1 MDRETKYAQSDGLN
15 IAYQVAGQGPFDLVF
30 VMGWVSNIDML
41 WEGPSA
47 RFLERLA
54 SFSRLILFDKRGTGL
69 SDRVTE
75 LPTIE
80 QRMDDVRAVMDAAG
94 SDRAAL
100 LGISEGAAMC
110 ACFAAT
116 YPERTT
122 ALAMYGAYA
131 KRTWDPDYPWA
142 PTEEQREAFFQT
154 ILREWGGV
162 VDLETLAPGTA
173 KDPAF
178 RAWWATYLQQSASPG
193 AAVSLAQMNSE
204 IDIRH
209 VLPAIRVP
217 TLVLHRVGDLDIA
230 VGGARYM
237 ATKIPD
243 ARYIEMPGDDHL
255 VFAGDQ
261 DAVLVE
267 IEQFLTG
274 VRPAPLPET
283 VLATILFAEIVEA
296 MVMGASLGETV
307 WQAKLTSYDRMVG
320 EELARFRG
328 HLVRS
333 TTIGF
338 IATFDGPARAI
349 RCARAIVE
357 RASVAGLNIRAGLH
371 TGECEIRAS
380 ELGGLAVQI
389 ASRVMSRSGPGEVLV
404 SRTVT
409 DLVAG
414 SGIDFERQEH
424 RLTTSG
430 GQAVEVYRV
439 AVTSGGGVR
448 PTVPSTALPKGHTTL
463 SPRETE
469 IAVLV
474 GRGYSNRAA
483 ADELSISVATVER
496 HVANI
501 FNKLSVHSRSQ
512 IAAWVV
518 AGGML
523 HVGPDSDQV

>member
-1 MDRETKYAQSDGLN
+1 MGRETRYARSDGLS
-15 IAYQVAGQGPFDLVF
+15 IAYQVVGDGPFDLVF

-94 SDRAAL
+94 SRRAAL

-116 YPERTT
+116 FPERTT

-142 PTEEQREAFFQT
+142 PTVEQREEFFRAIQ
-154 ILREWGGV
+154 EGWGGV
-162 VDLETLAPGTA
+162 VDLETLAPGMVD
-173 KDPAF
+173 DPAF
-178 RAWWATYLQQSASPG
+178 RSWWATYLQQSASPG
-193 AAVSLAQMNSE
+193 AAVSLARMNSR

-217 TLVLHRVGDLDIA
+217 TLILHREGDLDID

-237 ATKIPD
+237 AGKIPN
-243 ARYIEMPGDDHL
+243 ATYVEMPGDDHL

-261 DAVLVE
+261 EMVLAE

-274 VRPAPLPET
+274 VRPSPAQET
-283 VLATILFAEIVEA
+283 VLATILFAEVVEA
-296 MVMGASLGETV
+296 MVMAANLGEAAWRERLDSFGTIV
-307 WQAKLTSYDRMVG
+307 D
-320 EELARFRG
+320 EEMGLARG
-328 HLVRS
+328 QTVRS
-333 TTIGF
+333 TDTGF
-338 IATFDGPARAI
+338 VATFDGPARAI
-349 RCARAIVE
+349 RCANAIVQ
-357 RASVAGLNIRAGLH
+357 RAKAIGLNVRAGLH
-371 TGECEIRAS
+371 TGECEIRS
-380 ELGGLAVQI
+380 GELTGIAVQL
-389 ASRVMSRSGPGEVLV
+389 AARVMARGSAGEVLV

-414 SGIDFERQEH
+414 SGIDFERLEQ
-424 RLTTSG
+424 RLTWG
-430 GQAVEVYRV
+430 GGHALELYRV
-439 AVTSGGGVR
+439 AENSAGER
-448 PTVPSTALPKGHTTL
+448 PSAARIVLPESHTPLTQ
-463 SPRETE
+463 RENE
-469 IAVLV
+469 VAILV
-474 GRGYSNRAA
+474 GSGYSNRAVA
-483 ADELSISVATVER
+483 EKLSISVATVER

-501 FNKLSVHSRSQ
+501 FNKLGVHSRTQ
-512 IAAWVV
+512 IAAWVM
-518 AGGML
+518 AGGL
-523 HVGPDSDQV
+523 AQLDQSRDG